1 MFTTLLSVAAGG
13 AIGASMRYGLSLL
26 IGGTMAWP
34 LWAATL
40 LANILGCAVM
50 GGLAAYLMAHPQYEV
65 WRPFM
70 LIGLCGALTTFS
82 SFTLDSFTLFDKG
95 AYGTLVTYIS
105 LSVFSS
111 LFVFFAAYYLVRLG
125 MGGK

>member
-1 MFTTLLSVAAGG
+1 MFTTFLSVAAGG

-50 GGLAAYLMAHPQYEV
+50 GGLAAYLMVHPQYEV

-111 LFVFFAAYYLVRLG
+111 LIVFFTAYYLVRLG
-125 MGGK
+125 MGVK

>member
-1 MFTTLLSVAAGG
+1 MFTTFLSVAAGG

-95 AYGTLVTYIS
+95 AYVTLVTYIS

-125 MGGK
+125 MGVK

>member
-1 MFTTLLSVAAGG
+1 MFTTFLSVAAGG

-26 IGGTMAWP
+26 IGGTMVWP

-50 GGLAAYLMAHPQYEV
+50 GGLAAYLMVHPQYEV

-111 LFVFFAAYYLVRLG
+111 LIVFFTAYHLVRLG
-125 MGGK
+125 MGVK

>member
-1 MFTTLLSVAAGG
+1 MFTTFLSVAAGG

-50 GGLAAYLMAHPQYEV
+50 GGLAAYLMAHPQSEV

-125 MGGK
+125 MGVK

>member
-1 MFTTLLSVAAGG
+1 MFTTFLSVAAGG

-34 LWAATL
+34 LWVATL

>member
-1 MFTTLLSVAAGG
+1 MFTTFLSVAAGG

-50 GGLAAYLMAHPQYEV
+50 GGLAAYLMVHPQYEV

-111 LFVFFAAYYLVRLG
+111 LIVFFTAYHLVRLG
-125 MGGK
+125 MGVK

>member
-1 MFTTLLSVAAGG
+1 MFTTFLSVAAGG

-50 GGLAAYLMAHPQYEV
+50 GGLAAYLMVHPQYEV

-82 SFTLDSFTLFDKG
+82 SFTLDSFALFDKG

-111 LFVFFAAYYLVRLG
+111 LFVFFAAYYFVRLG
-125 MGGK
+125 MGVK

>member
-1 MFTTLLSVAAGG
+1 
-13 AIGASMRYGLSLL
+13 
-26 IGGTMAWP
+26 MAWP

-50 GGLAAYLMAHPQYEV
+50 GGLAAYLMVHPQYEV

-125 MGGK
+125 MGVK

>member
-1 MFTTLLSVAAGG
+1 MFTTFLSVAAGG

-26 IGGTMAWP
+26 IGGTMVWP

-50 GGLAAYLMAHPQYEV
+50 GGLAAYLMVHPQYEV

-111 LFVFFAAYYLVRLG
+111 LIVFFTAYYLVRLG
-125 MGGK
+125 MGVK

>member
-1 MFTTLLSVAAGG
+1 MFTTFLSVAAGG

-50 GGLAAYLMAHPQYEV
+50 GGLAAYLMVHPQYEV

-82 SFTLDSFTLFDKG
+82 SLTLDSFTLFDKG
-95 AYGTLVTYIS
+95 AYGMLVTYIS

-125 MGGK
+125 MGVK

>member
-1 MFTTLLSVAAGG
+1 MFTTFLSVAAGG

-50 GGLAAYLMAHPQYEV
+50 GGLAAYLMVHPQYEV

-111 LFVFFAAYYLVRLG
+111 LIVFFAAYYLVRLG
-125 MGGK
+125 MGVK